1 MSEINVMSLF
11 QSGAETIAD
20 AKRKAAS
27 EKEVKKTQFFQM
39 SKDGKYTV
47 RILPNA
53 PLMVGGEPVLDAD
66 GKPTYANNRK
76 SYEYPVQS
84 MIMSIVGTGE
94 DGQSKNRCVTV
105 PRGKFVGLPND
116 VIDVYRTLALAECDK
131 IGGKD
136 GEELRDKIKGS
147 TYVGGLNWQS
157 QRVMYVLDMN
167 DRASGIKMLKLSNA
181 QYNDLE
187 TRKLSEWEED
197 PESECPISSIKAY
210 PVEINRS
217 KNKGKTEYSFT
228 IKTKRID
235 VLEEAELSALLDAP
249 RIPDVLYRYS
259 RFHLEAT
266 QEFLKQYDDKLGLNI
281 CQKPEFK
288 QAVEQVSAAL
298 PSDDT
303 SHFSFDSK
311 SAESEGEGDNAPAST
326 ASIEEQISDFRQRAE
341 QIKDMDLSESKAATA
356 QLKDDLRT
364 FCTANDLVV
373 TFGLGKSLDRLIED
387 IEYALEDKENG
398 GDDADDNAEHNMDT
412 NEPATRP
419 ARREVSHSAR

>member
-1 MSEINVMSLF
+1 MWGDLN
-11 QSGAETIAD
+11 
-20 AKRKAAS
+20 
-27 EKEVKKTQFFQM
+27 
-39 SKDGKYTV
+39 
-47 RILPNA
+47 
-53 PLMVGGEPVLDAD
+53 
-66 GKPTYANNRK
+66 
-76 SYEYPVQS
+76 
-84 MIMSIVGTGE
+84 
-94 DGQSKNRCVTV
+94 
-105 PRGKFVGLPND
+105 
-116 VIDVYRTLALAECDK
+116 
-131 IGGKD
+131 D
-136 GEELRDKIKGS
+136 GEEEE
-147 TYVGGLNWQS
+147 
-157 QRVMYVLDMN
+157 
-167 DRASGIKMLKLSNA
+167 SG
-181 QYNDLE
+181 
-187 TRKLSEWEED
+187 
-197 PESECPISSIKAY
+197 CPISAFRGAY
-210 PVEINRS
+210 PVVATRKTDRN
-217 KNKGKTEYSFT
+217 KTEYSFT

-311 SAESEGEGDNAPAST
+311 SAENEGESDNAPAST